1 MASYKS
7 EEVTILAPVRKV
19 YATLSNTDN
28 LHRLLENIPEDKIPE
43 QHRDVLKQ
51 IVVDGDRITIAGGP
65 TGSIVLEVSRRQ
77 EPDLIELT
85 GVGLPISIKMTV
97 SLFADT
103 EESCKAGVQIDAD
116 IPMMLRPMVAGPLQK
131 AADQFARLLAG
142 IPYNSIAD

>member
-7 EEVTILAPVRKV
+7 EEVTILAPVGKV

-43 QHRDVLKQ
+43 QHRDMLKQ

-77 EPDLIELT
+77 EPDFIELT